1 MKEERRL
8 KMSSRQTVEKIGF
21 ILLGTIV
28 LSFGFYNFYFL
39 NHITEGGVL
48 GFLLILKNLFAEDS
62 AMVRENMDFISKY
75 DPEIGAAVKGEFNRQ
90 VRNI

>member
-1 MKEERRL
+1 
-8 KMSSRQTVEKIGF
+8 MSSRQTVEKIGF

-48 GFLLILKNLFAEDS
+48 GLLLLLQHVFNISPSITSVVIDFSLFIITW
-62 AMVRENMDFISKY
+62 V
-75 DPEIGAAVKGEFNRQ
+75 
-90 VRNI
+90 

>member
-1 MKEERRL
+1 
-8 KMSSRQTVEKIGF
+8 MSSRQTVEKIGF

-48 GFLLILKNLFAEDS
+48 GFLLILKNLFVAQP
-62 AMVRENMDFISKY
+62 A
-75 DPEIGAAVKGEFNRQ
+75 NR
-90 VRNI
+90 

>member
-1 MKEERRL
+1 
-8 KMSSRQTVEKIGF
+8 MSSRQTIEKIGF

-48 GFLLILKNLFAEDS
+48 GFLLLLKNLFGVHPSMAS
-62 AMVRENMDFISKY
+62 IIIDFCLLLLGDRRRVY
-75 DPEIGAAVKGEFNRQ
+75 GLCVHAGRQ
-90 VRNI
+90 RLECL